1 MNKTSPKIIAL
12 SGSSRVKSWNKK
24 LVGIA
29 ADGARSAGAE
39 VTNINLADFPMPLYN
54 GDLEEKQGLPNAV
67 QDLKSLMIKCDGF
80 LIASPEYNGG
90 YSAVLKNAIDWI
102 SRPVAGEERLRAFA
116 GKKAV
121 IMSASPGALGGVRG
135 LTQLRQ
141 ILTNIQML
149 VLPDQAS
156 IPGAHN
162 AFKDDGALSE
172 ESQHQRVFDLGV
184 KLTLLVQKLDGAKS

>member
-24 LVGIA
+24 LVKIA

-67 QDLKSLMIKCDGF
+67 QDLKSLMINCDGF

-90 YSAVLKNAIDWI
+90 YSALLKNTIDWI

-141 ILTNIQML
+141 ILTNIQMI

-156 IPGAHN
+156 IPDAHN

-172 ESQHQRVFDLGV
+172 ESQHQRILDLGA
-184 KLTLLVQKLDGAKS
+184 KLTLFIQKLN

>member
-67 QDLKSLMIKCDGF
+67 QDLKSLMINCDGF

-141 ILTNIQML
+141 ILTNIQMI

-156 IPGAHN
+156 IPDAPN
-162 AFKDDGALSE
+162 AFKEDGALSE
-172 ESQHQRVFDLGV
+172 ESQHQRVLDLGA
-184 KLTLLVQKLDGAKS
+184 KLTLFIQKLDWAKS

>member
-67 QDLKSLMIKCDGF
+67 QDLKSLMINCDGF

-102 SRPVAGEERLRAFA
+102 SRPVAGEERLKAFA

-121 IMSASPGALGGVRG
+121 IMSTSPGALGGVRG

-141 ILTNIQML
+141 ILTNIQKI

-156 IPGAHN
+156 VPGAHN

-172 ESQHQRVFDLGV
+172 ESQQQRIFDLGV
-184 KLTLLVQKLDGAKS
+184 KLTLFVQKLD

>member
-1 MNKTSPKIIAL
+1 
-12 SGSSRVKSWNKK
+12 
-24 LVGIA
+24 
-29 ADGARSAGAE
+29 
-39 VTNINLADFPMPLYN
+39 MPLYN
-54 GDLEEKQGLPNAV
+54 GDIEEKQGLPSAA
-67 QDLKSLMIKCDGF
+67 QEIKSLMIKCDGF

-90 YSAVLKNAIDWI
+90 YSALLKNAIDWI

-141 ILTNIQML
+141 ILTNIQMI

-156 IPGAHN
+156 IPDAHN

-172 ESQHQRVFDLGV
+172 ESQHQRILDLGA
-184 KLTLLVQKLDGAKS
+184 KLTLFIQKLN

>member
-67 QDLKSLMIKCDGF
+67 QDLKSLMINCDGF

-90 YSAVLKNAIDWI
+90 YSALLKNTIDWI

-141 ILTNIQML
+141 ILTNIQMI

-156 IPGAHN
+156 IPDAHN

-172 ESQHQRVFDLGV
+172 ESQHQRILDLGA
-184 KLTLLVQKLDGAKS
+184 KLTLFIQKLN

>member
-39 VTNINLADFPMPLYN
+39 ITNINLADFPMPLYN

-67 QDLKSLMIKCDGF
+67 QDLKSLMINCDGF

-90 YSAVLKNAIDWI
+90 YSALLKNTIDWI

-141 ILTNIQML
+141 ILTNIQMI

-156 IPGAHN
+156 VPGAHN

-172 ESQHQRVFDLGV
+172 ESQQQRIFDLGV
-184 KLTLLVQKLDGAKS
+184 KLTLFVQKLS

>member
-12 SGSSRVKSWNKK
+12 SGSSRVKSWSKK

-67 QDLKSLMIKCDGF
+67 QDLKSLMINCDGF

-172 ESQHQRVFDLGV
+172 ESQQQRIFDLGV
-184 KLTLLVQKLDGAKS
+184 KLTLFVQKLD

>member
-24 LVGIA
+24 LVKIA

-67 QDLKSLMIKCDGF
+67 QDLKSLMINCDGF

-141 ILTNIQML
+141 IITNIQML

-172 ESQHQRVFDLGV
+172 ESQHQRIFDLGV
-184 KLTLLVQKLDGAKS
+184 KLTLFVQKLD

>member
-67 QDLKSLMIKCDGF
+67 QDLKSLMINCDGF

-141 ILTNIQML
+141 ILTNIQMI

-156 IPGAHN
+156 VPGAHN

>member
-1 MNKTSPKIIAL
+1 MNKRSPKIIAF
-12 SGSSRVKSWNKK
+12 SGSSRDKSWNKK
-24 LVGIA
+24 LVTIA
-29 ADGARSAGAE
+29 GNGARSAGAE
-39 VTNINLADFPMPLYN
+39 VTSIDLADFPMPLYN
-54 GDLEEKQGLPNAV
+54 GDMEEKQGLPSAA
-67 QDLKSLMIKCDGF
+67 QEIKSLMIKCDGF

-90 YSAVLKNAIDWI
+90 YSALLKNTIDWI

-141 ILTNIQML
+141 ILTNIQMI

-156 IPGAHN
+156 IPDAHN
-162 AFKDDGALSE
+162 AFKDDGALVE
-172 ESQHQRVFDLGV
+172 ESQHQRILALGA
-184 KLTLLVQKLDGAKS
+184 KLTLFIQKLN

>member
-39 VTNINLADFPMPLYN
+39 VTNINLSDFPMPLYN

-67 QDLKSLMIKCDGF
+67 QDLKSLMINCDGF
-80 LIASPEYNGG
+80 LNASPEYNGG

-172 ESQHQRVFDLGV
+172 ESQHQRIFDLGV
-184 KLTLLVQKLDGAKS
+184 KLTLFVQKLD

>member
-67 QDLKSLMIKCDGF
+67 QDLKSLMINCNGF

-90 YSAVLKNAIDWI
+90 YSAVLKNAIDWT
-102 SRPVAGEERLRAFA
+102 SRPVSGEERLRAFA

-172 ESQHQRVFDLGV
+172 ESQHQRIFDLGV
-184 KLTLLVQKLDGAKS
+184 KLTLFVQKLD

>member
-24 LVGIA
+24 LVKIA

-54 GDLEEKQGLPNAV
+54 GDLEEKNGLPNAV
-67 QDLKSLMIKCDGF
+67 QDLKSLMINCDVF
-80 LIASPEYNGG
+80 LIDSPEYNGG

-156 IPGAHN
+156 IPGAHT
-162 AFKDDGALSE
+162 AFKEVGALSE
-172 ESQHQRVFDLGV
+172 ESQQQRIFDLGV
-184 KLTLLVQKLDGAKS
+184 KLTLFVQKLD

>member
-24 LVGIA
+24 LVTIA
-29 ADGARSAGAE
+29 GNGARSAGAE
-39 VTNINLADFPMPLYN
+39 VTSIDLADFPMPLYN
-54 GDLEEKQGLPNAV
+54 GDMEEKQGLPSAA
-67 QDLKSLMIKCDGF
+67 QEIKSLMIKCDGF

-90 YSAVLKNAIDWI
+90 YSALLKNTIDWI

-141 ILTNIQML
+141 ILTNIQMI

-156 IPGAHN
+156 IPDAHN

-172 ESQHQRVFDLGV
+172 ESQHQRILDLGA
-184 KLTLLVQKLDGAKS
+184 KLTLFIQKLN

>member
-54 GDLEEKQGLPNAV
+54 GDLEEEQGLPNAV
-67 QDLKSLMIKCDGF
+67 QDLKSLMINCDGF

-141 ILTNIQML
+141 ILTNIQMI

-156 IPGAHN
+156 VPGAHN

-172 ESQHQRVFDLGV
+172 ESQQQRIFDLGV
-184 KLTLLVQKLDGAKS
+184 KLTLFVQKLD

>member
-39 VTNINLADFPMPLYN
+39 VTNINLDDFPMPLYN

>member
-54 GDLEEKQGLPNAV
+54 GDLEEKRGLPDAV

-90 YSAVLKNAIDWI
+90 YSALLKNAIDWI

-141 ILTNIQML
+141 ILTNIQMI

-156 IPGAHN
+156 IPDAHN

-172 ESQHQRVFDLGV
+172 ESQHQRILDLGA
-184 KLTLLVQKLDGAKS
+184 KLTLFIQKLN

>member
-1 MNKTSPKIIAL
+1 MNKRSPKIIAF
-12 SGSSRVKSWNKK
+12 SGSSRDKSWNKK
-24 LVGIA
+24 LVTIA
-29 ADGARSAGAE
+29 GNGARSAGAE
-39 VTNINLADFPMPLYN
+39 VTSIDLADFPMPLYN
-54 GDLEEKQGLPNAV
+54 GDIEEKQGLPSAA
-67 QDLKSLMIKCDGF
+67 QEIKSLMTKCDGF

-90 YSAVLKNAIDWI
+90 YSALLKNAIDWI

-141 ILTNIQML
+141 ILTNIQMI

-172 ESQHQRVFDLGV
+172 ESQHQRIFDLGV
-184 KLTLLVQKLDGAKS
+184 KLTLFVQKLD

>member
-67 QDLKSLMIKCDGF
+67 QDLKSLMINCDGF

-141 ILTNIQML
+141 ILTNIQMI

-156 IPGAHN
+156 VPGAHN

-172 ESQHQRVFDLGV
+172 ESQHQRIFDLGV
-184 KLTLLVQKLDGAKS
+184 KLTSFVHKLD